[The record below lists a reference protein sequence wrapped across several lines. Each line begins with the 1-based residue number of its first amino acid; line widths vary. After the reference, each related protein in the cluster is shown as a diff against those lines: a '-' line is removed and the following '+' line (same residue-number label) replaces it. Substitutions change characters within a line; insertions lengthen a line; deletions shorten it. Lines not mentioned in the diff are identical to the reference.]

1 MASTADGSAAAPEAM
16 VGTVGSS
23 GVEAGVVNDASESGV
38 AKPVAPKEQTAP
50 LEASQGMVRLT
61 ILPRSPPVVP
71 RAMAEEDEVEE
82 IERAEPRPQ
91 SI

>member
-1 MASTADGSAAAPEAM
+1 MPKATT
-16 VGTVGSS
+16 GTVGSS

-82 IERAEPRPQ
+82 IEHAKPRPQ
-91 SI
+91 SV